1 MATHLTWHERYQI
14 ERSLAQGLTPTVI
27 ARRLGR
33 ARSTIYAQIKRGQF
47 KGHYWATH
55 AERMAEAGQQRSAA
69 NHPTKPAALW
79 DWIESS
85 IAQEHSPA
93 QIVVRLRCVA
103 PPQWRISAP
112 AIYARVERDRRNSG
126 ELHLHLRR
134 AHRHDRW
141 RYSSG
146 GLPKDRPSIR
156 QRPAHVRNRRQ
167 RGHWECDTCR
177 GSHAAPDCTL
187 VMVER
192 KSLYS
197 DLGKLQRGTAHETAN
212 RLIDRMRKL
221 PLHSITFDNGTEFAD
236 YERARQTL
244 HCAAYFAQPGR
255 PTQRARCENTIGLLR
270 QYLPKYRSQKKVTQE
285 QLDQIA
291 HRLNHR
297 PRVSLAG
304 RTPHEVL
311 FNLTPVRIRT

>member
-1 MATHLTWHERYQI
+1 MATHLTLHERYQI
-14 ERSLAQGLTPTVI
+14 DLSLARGLKPTII

-33 ARSTIYAQIKRGQF
+33 GRSTIYDEIKRGQF
-47 KGHYWATH
+47 KGRYWSAY
-55 AERMAEAGQQRSAA
+55 AEHRADAAKRRSAA
-69 NHPTKPAALW
+69 NHRTKPAALW
-79 DWIESS
+79 DWIEASL
-85 IAQEHSPA
+85 IQEHSPA
-93 QIVVRLRCVA
+93 QIVVRLQCVA

-112 AIYARVERDRRNSG
+112 AIYKRVARDRRDG
-126 ELHLHLRR
+126 GPLHLHLRR

-156 QRPAHVRNRRQ
+156 ERPSHIKYRRQ
-167 RGHWECDTCR
+167 RGHWEGDTCR

-197 DLGKLQRGTAHETAN
+197 AFGKLERGTAKETAD
-212 RLIDRMRKL
+212 RLIDSMTHL
-221 PLHSITFDNGTEFAD
+221 PLRSITFDNGAEFAE
-236 YERARQTL
+236 YERVCKTL

-285 QLDQIA
+285 QLDELA
-291 HRLNHR
+291 RRLNHR
-297 PRVSLAG
+297 PRVTLGG

-311 FNLTPVRIRT
+311 FNLTPVRIRS